1 MVLIYET
8 AELPS
13 GDPCSCRWIL
23 ADLGDSCSGRCA
35 RMDARRGGFSLAEG
49 GVDHRNLGVD
59 DVVTRAGKLC
69 LAGGVDD
76 STRGPVRIAP

>member
-49 GVDHRNLGVD
+49 GVDHRNLGMG
-59 DVVTRAGKLC
+59 DVVTRARKLC
-69 LAGGVDD
+69 VADGVDD
-76 STRGPVRIAP
+76 STQGPVRIAP